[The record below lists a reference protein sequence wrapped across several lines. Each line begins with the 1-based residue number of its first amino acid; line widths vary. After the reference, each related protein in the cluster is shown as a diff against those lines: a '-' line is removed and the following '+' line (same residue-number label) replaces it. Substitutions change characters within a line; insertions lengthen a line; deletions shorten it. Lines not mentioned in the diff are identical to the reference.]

1 MRRLIKD
8 PNATDEVFTII
19 EALSGDSLQKGFRR
33 FVSTELGRKV
43 LADRRSLLETLLD
56 RDALACLP
64 QHSLAAH
71 YLNFVTQENISA
83 EAISSMSS
91 LRVMIPTFCRHC
103 PRTIASAQASIAIQL
118 QESLKGEDTD
128 AWPYSDAKNF
138 SSA

>member
-19 EALSGDSLQKGFRR
+19 EALSGDSLQRGFRR

-71 YLNFVTQENISA
+71 YLNFVTRENISA
-83 EAISSMSS
+83 EGS
-91 LRVMIPTFCRHC
+91 
-103 PRTIASAQASIAIQL
+103 
-118 QESLKGEDTD
+118 G
-128 AWPYSDAKNF
+128 
-138 SSA
+138 